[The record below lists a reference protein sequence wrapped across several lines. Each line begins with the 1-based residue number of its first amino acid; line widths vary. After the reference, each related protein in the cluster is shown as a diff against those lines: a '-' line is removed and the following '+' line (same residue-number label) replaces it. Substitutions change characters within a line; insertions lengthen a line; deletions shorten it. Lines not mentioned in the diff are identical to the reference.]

1 MRRPLAAFGFAF
13 LAAQLFCAVFL
24 LKRPVWWL
32 FVLAVCTLAA
42 ALWVWRRGRRVALVV
57 LLAAVTAAF
66 CVNAC
71 WRLVVLAPARA
82 WEGQTVQ
89 VQAVVKRT
97 YDVKEGDRARTDLEI
112 TQVNGTPVW
121 PFGASVSS
129 MTLLGPGT
137 VITGQCK
144 FAQADPYDLAR
155 GSLLRAV
162 VTGPVTVVGSR
173 FSIQAFFVRAQQT
186 LSLALRSRYLPA
198 IGSTA
203 AAICIGDKTMLLQSI
218 KDNCRQAGAAHL
230 LVVSG
235 QHLAIVA
242 AMFGLLLPPRHRRLR
257 SVLVAG
263 VTLCF
268 MALTGFTP
276 SVTRAGVVVLMVA
289 AAQLCSAEADTLT
302 SLGAAALLLVLQNP
316 AAAADVGLLLS
327 YSAILGILAA
337 GALLRRKKQAL
348 AKQGKQPPV
357 WLWHILQLVAC
368 SAAAALATVPV
379 LTAIG
384 GGISLFSV
392 ITNMVA
398 VPLLAPLVATG
409 LVTAILAAVGAPLLL
424 LRPVE
429 LLCGVL
435 VRVLNG
441 WVALVARL
449 PVRMVYLSG
458 AYALAV
464 VACMFL
470 LGAFFVR
477 YCPAAK
483 RRRFVAGCAAFLF
496 AAVLLGQL
504 LDYGTLRVALV
515 GSTTRPAVVASR
527 GRQAVIVWRGGR
539 VNANAVQT
547 YLERNDIRE
556 VPLLL
561 NMGGEE
567 VQELLEFCTPAQ
579 LCDVQHQVVTGVTFA
594 PFDGILCTVHK
605 QGSGSF
611 VLLNTGGY
619 ALLCTQ
625 GKPDVAALGMVDVL
639 LAGGSQPQNLQAR
652 QVLAGRSPAAWLKNC
667 PLPVATGDGATVWV
681 RPGWSMKLM
690 EVE

>member
-1 MRRPLAAFGFAF
+1 M
-13 LAAQLFCAVFL
+13 
-24 LKRPVWWL
+24 
-32 FVLAVCTLAA
+32 AVCTLAA
-42 ALWVWRRGRRVALVV
+42 ALWVWHRGRRVAVVVV
-57 LLAAVTAAF
+57 LLATTAALCF
-66 CVNAC
+66 HAG
-71 WRLVVLAPARA
+71 WRRVSLAPAQA
-82 WEGQTVQ
+82 LVGQTVQ

-97 YDVKEGDRARTDLEI
+97 YEVKEGDRARTDLEI
-112 TQVNGTPVW
+112 TQVNGTPVR

-129 MTLLGPGT
+129 MALLVPGAVFT
-137 VITGQCK
+137 AQCK
-144 FAQADPYDLAR
+144 FVQADPYDLAR

-162 VTGPVTVVGSR
+162 VTGPVTATGSR

-198 IGSTA
+198 IGGTA
-203 AAICIGDKTMLLQSI
+203 AAICLGDKTALLQSI
-218 KDNCRQAGAAHL
+218 KDNYRQAGAAHL

-242 AMFGLLLPPRHRRLR
+242 AALGLLLPARHRRLR
-257 SVLVAG
+257 GILVAG

-276 SVTRAGVVVLMVA
+276 SVTRAGVVVLLVA

-327 YSAILGILAA
+327 YSAIIGILAA
-337 GALLRRKKQAL
+337 DALLRRKKQVL
-348 AKQGKQPPV
+348 VKQGKQLRG
-357 WLWHILQLVAC
+357 WLWRLVQLVVC

-392 ITNMVA
+392 ITNLVA

-409 LVTAILAAVGAPLLL
+409 LLTALLAAAGAPVLLV
-424 LRPVE
+424 RPFE

-441 WVALVARL
+441 WVALIARL
-449 PVRMVYLSG
+449 PVRPVYLSG

-464 VACMFL
+464 VACVFL
-470 LGAFFVR
+470 LGAFYLL

-483 RRRFVAGCAAFLF
+483 RRRFAAGCAAFLF

-515 GSTTRPAVVASR
+515 GSTTRSAVVVSR
-527 GRQAVIVWRGGR
+527 GQQAVIIWRGGR
-539 VNANAVQT
+539 ANADAVQT
-547 YLERNDIRE
+547 YLERNDIRT

-561 NMGGEE
+561 NLGGEE
-567 VQELLEFCTPAQ
+567 VQELLEFCTPVQ
-579 LCDVQHQVVTGVTFA
+579 LCEVGQQVVTGVTFA
-594 PFDGILCTVHK
+594 PFDDILCTVRR
-605 QGSGSF
+605 QGGGSY
-611 VLLNTGGY
+611 VLLDTGGY
-619 ALLCTQ
+619 TLLCPQ
-625 GKPDVAALGMVDVL
+625 GKPDVAALGTVDVL

-652 QVLAGRSPAAWLKNC
+652 QVLAGRNPAAWVKNC
-667 PLPVATGDGATVWV
+667 PLPVASGDGATVWV
-681 RPGWSMKLM
+681 RPGRSIKLM

>member
-24 LKRPVWWL
+24 LQRPVWLL
-32 FVLAVCTLAA
+32 FILAAFTLAV
-42 ALWVWRRGRRVALVV
+42 ALWAWRRGRRAVLVV
-57 LLAAVTAAF
+57 LLAITTAF
-66 CVNAC
+66 CFHAG
-71 WRLVVLAPARA
+71 WRLVSLAPAQA
-82 WEGQTVQ
+82 LAGQTVQ
-89 VQAVVKRT
+89 VQAVVKCT
-97 YDVKEGDRARTDLEI
+97 YEVKEGDRARTDLEVMAI
-112 TQVNGTPVW
+112 NGAPVQV
-121 PFGASVSS
+121 FGVSVSS
-129 MTLLGPGT
+129 MPLQTPGT
-137 VITGQCK
+137 VVTGQYLLL
-144 FAQADPYDLAR
+144 QADQYDLAR
-155 GSLLRAV
+155 GNLLRAV
-162 VTGPVTVVGSR
+162 VTGPVTVAGSH
-173 FSIQAFFVRAQQT
+173 FSIQTFFVRAQQK
-186 LSLALRSRYLPA
+186 LSLALRSRYLPD
-198 IGSTA
+198 IGGTA
-203 AAICIGDKTMLLQSI
+203 AAICLGDKTALLKSVQT
-218 KDNCRQAGAAHL
+218 NYRQAGAAHL

-242 AMFGLLLPPRHRRLR
+242 SVFGLLLPPRHRRLR
-257 SVLVAG
+257 SSLVSG
-263 VTLCF
+263 VTVCF

-276 SVTRAGVVVLMVA
+276 SVTRAGIVVLLVA

-337 GALLRRKKQAL
+337 DALLQRKKQAL
-348 AKQGKQPPV
+348 INQGKQLPG
-357 WLWHILQLVAC
+357 WLWGLVQLVMC

-392 ITNMVA
+392 VTNLVA

-409 LVTAILAAVGAPLLL
+409 LLTALLAAAGAPVLLV
-424 LRPVE
+424 RPFE

-441 WVALVARL
+441 WVALIARL
-449 PVRMVYLSG
+449 PVRPVYLGG

-464 VACMFL
+464 VACVFL
-470 LGAFFVR
+470 LGAFYLL

-483 RRRFVAGCAAFLF
+483 RRRFAAGCAAFLF

-527 GRQAVIVWRGGR
+527 GQQAVIIWRGGR
-539 VNANAVQT
+539 VNADAVQT
-547 YLERNDIRE
+547 YLERNDIRT

-561 NMGGEE
+561 NLGGEE

-579 LCDVQHQVVTGVTFA
+579 LCEVGQQVVAGVTFA
-594 PFDGILCTVHK
+594 PFDDILCTVRR
-605 QGSGSF
+605 QGSGSY

-619 ALLCTQ
+619 TLLCTQ
-625 GKPDVAALGMVDVL
+625 GKPDVAALGTVDVL
-639 LAGGSQPQNLQAR
+639 LAGGSQPKNLQAR
-652 QVLAGRSPAAWLKNC
+652 QIVTGSRPAVWLKNC
-667 PLPVATGDGATVWV
+667 PLPVASGDGATVWV
-681 RPGWSMKLM
+681 RPGRSMKLM